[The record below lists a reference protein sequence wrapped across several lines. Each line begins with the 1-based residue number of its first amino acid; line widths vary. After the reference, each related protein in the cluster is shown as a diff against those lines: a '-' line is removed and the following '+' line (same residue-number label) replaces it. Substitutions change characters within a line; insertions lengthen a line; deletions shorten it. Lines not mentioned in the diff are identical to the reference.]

1 MSGAR
6 KTRRLGDDRRLVEAS
21 VIGVMVVWAANFI
34 VVKDVL
40 AVMPPVGFTFLRYA
54 LASLALLGI
63 LRWSEGAVRL
73 PHPDAL
79 RILLLG
85 GMGFGLYQILWTVGL
100 QSIPAG
106 DSALLIAATP
116 VFTAVIAVVIGT
128 DTLNPR
134 KALGVALSFI
144 GVVIVIGAG
153 IGIELSGSP
162 IGFALTLAAALCW
175 ATYTAFGAHVLRTH
189 SPLVLT
195 TWATIG
201 GTLVLAPVGFGQ
213 LLAPGVLGPA
223 QMAAMPQIVFAVAYS
238 GLLAAAIANIVVFNG
253 VRLLGPTR
261 ITVIQALVPAMAV
274 VLAYVFLGEPIRLGQ
289 VVGGAIILLGVALTR
304 MAYQRPTLGP
314 RRAPA

>member
-106 DSALLIAATP
+106 DSALLIA
-116 VFTAVIAVVIGT
+116 FQ
-128 DTLNPR
+128 
-134 KALGVALSFI
+134 K
-144 GVVIVIGAG
+144 
-153 IGIELSGSP
+153 
-162 IGFALTLAAALCW
+162 
-175 ATYTAFGAHVLRTH
+175 
-189 SPLVLT
+189 
-195 TWATIG
+195 
-201 GTLVLAPVGFGQ
+201 
-213 LLAPGVLGPA
+213 
-223 QMAAMPQIVFAVAYS
+223 
-238 GLLAAAIANIVVFNG
+238 
-253 VRLLGPTR
+253 
-261 ITVIQALVPAMAV
+261 
-274 VLAYVFLGEPIRLGQ
+274 
-289 VVGGAIILLGVALTR
+289 
-304 MAYQRPTLGP
+304 
-314 RRAPA
+314 